1 MRPLLVLS
9 ANGFLGVPHLVKLLL
24 LVGCGSAMGGMLR
37 YLSYVAVLNIA
48 KRFFNPQHV
57 ALYSTIYGTCAV
69 NIIGG
74 LLIGLLFGYPP
85 FKFGFGTAQHAL
97 LMAGMLGG
105 FTTFSSFSLEIYQML
120 ARQAILP
127 ALSYSLISVIAA
139 LLATSAGI
147 YLSRLLFSS

>member
-1 MRPLLVLS
+1 MPL
-9 ANGFLGVPHLVKLLL
+9 AKLLL
-24 LVGCGSAMGGMLR
+24 WVGCGSAVGGMLR
-37 YLSYVAVLNIA
+37 YLSYVAVLWLA
-48 KRFFNPQHV
+48 KRFFSPQHV
-57 ALYSTIYGTCAV
+57 GLYGTIYGTCAV

-74 LLIGLLFGYPP
+74 LLIGLLFGAP
-85 FKFGFGTAQHAL
+85 FKFGFGTAQHAF

-147 YLSRLLFSS
+147 YLSRLLFAS